1 MKNNYRFVLFTVF
14 GFVMSQII
22 GCAASVQT
30 EQYVGEYE
38 KQKSLDEV
46 EITKVDGLKI
56 VEVKFNKD
64 IEERYP
70 ELGEKRVA
78 FGLTQE
84 LQNVA
89 SYTGRFNLIEAD
101 RDMQLAMLNDLKA
114 NNAKIDK
121 AKYWGYVTIYDFA
134 QNLKEEIKGGKVETI
149 NETIVGI
156 QVKMVNLENT
166 QYVVGS
172 GQGRAS
178 TIGKGFLM
186 NPDMSWNQS
195 SLSSASNKAMETAV
209 VNVIKAI
216 NRKGW

>member
-1 MKNNYRFVLFTVF
+1 MNKLLLLSLMVL
-14 GFVMSQII
+14 IAL
-22 GCAASVQT
+22 GCAASVST

>member
-1 MKNNYRFVLFTVF
+1 MKKLLLLSLMVL
-14 GFVMSQII
+14 M
-22 GCAASVQT
+22 GCAASVST

-38 KQKSLDEV
+38 KQKSLDEI

-64 IEERYP
+64 VEERYP

-84 LQNVA
+84 LQNVV
-89 SYTGRFNLIEAD
+89 SYVGRFNLIEAD
-101 RDMQLAMLNDLKA
+101 RDNQLAMLNDLKA
-114 NNAKIDK
+114 NQAKIDK

>member
-1 MKNNYRFVLFTVF
+1 MNKLLLLSLMVL
-14 GFVMSQII
+14 IAL
-22 GCAASVQT
+22 GCAASVST

-70 ELGEKRVA
+70 ELAEKRVA

>member
-1 MKNNYRFVLFTVF
+1 MKKLLLLSLMVLF
-14 GFVMSQII
+14 
-22 GCAASVQT
+22 GCAASVTT

-64 IEERYP
+64 VEERYP

-84 LQNVA
+84 LQNVV
-89 SYTGRFNLIEAD
+89 SYVGRFNLIEAD
-101 RDMQLAMLNDLKA
+101 RDNQLAMLNDLKA
-114 NNAKIDK
+114 NQAKIDK

-178 TIGKGFLM
+178 TIGRGFLM

-216 NRKGW
+216 DRKGW

>member
-1 MKNNYRFVLFTVF
+1 MKKLLLLSLMVLF
-14 GFVMSQII
+14 
-22 GCAASVQT
+22 GCAASVTT

-38 KQKSLDEV
+38 RQKSLDEV

-64 IEERYP
+64 VEERYP

-84 LQNVA
+84 LQNVV
-89 SYTGRFNLIEAD
+89 SYVGRFNLIEAD

-216 NRKGW
+216 DRKGW

>member
-1 MKNNYRFVLFTVF
+1 MKKLLLLSLMVL
-14 GFVMSQII
+14 M
-22 GCAASVQT
+22 GCAASVST

-38 KQKSLDEV
+38 KQKSLDEI

-64 IEERYP
+64 VEERYP

-84 LQNVA
+84 LQNVV
-89 SYTGRFNLIEAD
+89 SYVGRFNLIEAD
-101 RDMQLAMLNDLKA
+101 RDNQLAMLNDLKA
-114 NNAKIDK
+114 NQAKIDK

-134 QNLKEEIKGGKVETI
+134 QNLKEEIKGGKVQTI

>member
-1 MKNNYRFVLFTVF
+1 MKKLLLLSLMVLF
-14 GFVMSQII
+14 
-22 GCAASVQT
+22 GCAASVTT

-64 IEERYP
+64 VEERYP

-84 LQNVA
+84 LQNVV
-89 SYTGRFNLIEAD
+89 SYVGRFNLIEAD

-178 TIGKGFLM
+178 TVGKGFLM

-216 NRKGW
+216 DRKGW

>member
-1 MKNNYRFVLFTVF
+1 MNKLLLLSLMVL
-14 GFVMSQII
+14 IAL
-22 GCAASVQT
+22 GCAASVST

-101 RDMQLAMLNDLKA
+101 RDTQLAMLNDLKA

>member
-1 MKNNYRFVLFTVF
+1 M
-14 GFVMSQII
+14 
-22 GCAASVQT
+22 GCAASVST

-64 IEERYP
+64 VEERYP

-84 LQNVA
+84 LQNVV
-89 SYTGRFNLIEAD
+89 SYVGRFNLIEAD

-216 NRKGW
+216 DRKGW